1 MGVCFALGTHF
12 HEWPSQKSW
21 CRLLLA
27 CTCAAHA
34 KEFKARF
41 AATSETLMGAKCFA
55 YNVSVQAS
63 TQILPCACRRF
74 RLQMSCLKNCAYLL
88 QVTVLRDAE
97 VQDISIFDLLVG
109 DVMLFETGDIMPAD
123 AVIITGNTIRYTTM

>member
-1 MGVCFALGTHF
+1 MQSV
-12 HEWPSQKSW
+12 
-21 CRLLLA
+21 LLTMCL
-27 CTCAAHA
+27 CKLPRRSYLVHA
-34 KEFKARF
+34 
-41 AATSETLMGAKCFA
+41 G
-55 YNVSVQAS
+55 VSV
-63 TQILPCACRRF
+63 CK
-74 RLQMSCLKNCAYLL
+74 CLVKNCAYLL